1 MRMAAAAAAVQRVG
15 RGEPVVGMAGW
26 AAQVGKGAKGVDS
39 TVGVAAG
46 GEA

>member
-15 RGEPVVGMAGW
+15 RGKAVVGMADC
-26 AAQVGKGAKGVDS
+26 AAQVGKGAKGEDS
-39 TVGVAAG
+39 TVGVAVG

>member
-15 RGEPVVGMAGW
+15 RGKPVVGMAGC
-26 AAQVGKGAKGVDS
+26 AAQVGKGAKGEDS
-39 TVGVAAG
+39 TVEVAAG